1 VKPERWQKID
11 KILEAALEQKV
22 ADRSAFLEEVCAGDE
37 ALREEVEGLLAADE
51 QAEDLMEEPA
61 LEMEAKGMAKHRVN
75 SLVGQQIGSY
85 QLLSLLGVGGMG
97 EVYLA
102 QDSRLDRKVALKF
115 LPEEMQQDSTAKKR
129 FLREAKSAAAL
140 DHPFIC
146 KIYEV
151 GEAESVSYVKPSR
164 RLPWITPLSARS
176 MRLAKRKGNP
186 SSPWN
191 TSRARP

>member
-1 VKPERWQKID
+1 MKPERWQKID

-151 GEAESVSYVKPSR
+151 GEAEGKSFIAMEYIQGETLSR
-164 RLPWITPLSARS
+164 KLTEGSSIR
-176 MRLAKRKGNP
+176 RK
-186 SSPWN
+186 
-191 TSRARP
+191 T